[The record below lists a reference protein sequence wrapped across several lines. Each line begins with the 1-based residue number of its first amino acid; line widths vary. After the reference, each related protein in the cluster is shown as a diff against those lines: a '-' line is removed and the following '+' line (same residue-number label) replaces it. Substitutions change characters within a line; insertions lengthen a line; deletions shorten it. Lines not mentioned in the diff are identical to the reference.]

1 MSVALLQQLISIPSV
16 NPMGGDAQGPQ
27 YYEGALTQF
36 LMDFFEQ
43 RGIACECHEVVPG
56 RSNVIA
62 RLEGQRDETVLL
74 DAHQDTVPVDDMI
87 IDPFA
92 ATVRDGKIYGRG
104 ACDVKGGLAMMLD
117 VMDRLARAGHGQHPH
132 LVLTCACDEEHN
144 QLGAK
149 AIVRL
154 WDEDQGRSQ
163 LLTQRP
169 DAAIVA
175 EPTELDVVVAHRGCT
190 RWKMTTRGVAAHS
203 SDPSQ
208 GLSAVYRMARVVQ
221 CLEQYA
227 VELQETST
235 PHPLCGPATLSVGR
249 ITGGT
254 SVNVVPAE
262 CTIEIDRRV
271 RPGEDGF
278 AVIEQVEAYLRER
291 IDFEIERQPPWVV
304 GLTLS
309 DENNGPLAERLCQ
322 AAHEAGVESNRIG
335 VPFGT
340 HASRYSSVGIPS
352 VVFGPGSIAQAHTK
366 DEWLSVEQLERGTE
380 ILHQFCVGS

>member
-1 MSVALLQQLISIPSV
+1 MPVSLLQQLISIPSV
-16 NPMGGDAQGPQ
+16 NPMGGEARGPQ
-27 YYEGALTQF
+27 YFEGELTQF
-36 LMDFFEQ
+36 LMSFFEQ
-43 RGIACECHEVVPG
+43 RGIACECHEVVAG
-56 RSNVIA
+56 RANVVA
-62 RLEGQRDETVLL
+62 RIDGQRDETILL

-92 ATVRDGKIYGRG
+92 ATVQEGKIYGRG

-117 VMDRLARAGHGQHPH
+117 VMDRLSQEGHGQHPN
-132 LVLTCACDEEHN
+132 LVLTCTCDEEHN

-149 AIVRL
+149 AVVRL
-154 WDEDQGRSQ
+154 WGEDRGRSQ
-163 LLTQRP
+163 LLNQRP
-169 DAAIVA
+169 DVAIVA
-175 EPTELDVVVAHRGCT
+175 EPTQLDVVVAHRGCT
-190 RWKMTTRGVAAHS
+190 RWKMTTRGIAAHS

-208 GLSAVYRMARVVQ
+208 GVSAVYRMARVVQ

-227 VELQETST
+227 TELQATST

-271 RPGEDGF
+271 RPGEDGYG
-278 AVIEQVEAYLRER
+278 VIEQVEDYLRER
-291 IDFEIERQPPWVV
+291 IDFEIEREPPWVV

-309 DENNGPLAERLCQ
+309 DDENGPLAERLC
-322 AAHEAGVESNRIG
+322 AAARETDHDSSQIG

-340 HASRYSSVGIPS
+340 HASRYSSAGIPS

-366 DEWLSVEQLERGTE
+366 DEWLSVEQLQRGTE
-380 ILHQFCVGS
+380 ILHRFCRRS

>member
-1 MSVALLQQLISIPSV
+1 MLVSLLQQLISIPSV
-16 NPMGGDAQGPQ
+16 NPMGGKAEGAQ
-27 YYEGALTQF
+27 YYEGDLTAF
-36 LMDFFEQ
+36 LLRFFEQ

-56 RSNVIA
+56 RANVVA
-62 RLEGQRDETVLL
+62 RLDGQWDETLML

-92 ATVRDGKIYGRG
+92 ATVREGKIYGRG
-104 ACDVKGGLAMMLD
+104 ACDVKGGLAMMLT
-117 VMDRLARAGHGQHPH
+117 VLSRLAEEGHGQHPNI
-132 LVLTCACDEEHN
+132 VLTCTCDEEHN

-149 AIVRL
+149 GIVRL
-154 WDEDQGRSQ
+154 WGEDRGLSE

-175 EPTELDVVVAHRGCT
+175 EPTQLDVVVAHRGCT
-190 RWKMTTRGVAAHS
+190 RWKMRTRGIAAHS

-208 GLSAVYRMARVVQ
+208 GVSAVYRMARVVE

-227 VELQETST
+227 TELQATST

-249 ITGGT
+249 IAGGT

-271 RPGEDGF
+271 RPGEDGY
-278 AVIEQVEAYLRER
+278 AVIEQVEEYLRER
-291 IDFEIERQPPWVV
+291 LDFEVEREPPWVV

-309 DENNGPLAERLCQ
+309 DDDNGPLAERLSA
-322 AAHEAGVESNRIG
+322 AAHETGVDSGRIG

-340 HASRYSSVGIPS
+340 HASRYSAAGIPS

-366 DEWLSVEQLERGTE
+366 DEWLSVEQLEQATD
-380 ILHQFCVGS
+380 ILYRFCCRS